1 MKKYHVKVAAQIL
14 EIYEVQAP
22 NAPSAA
28 KAWTKG
34 RLVYIDDEALD
45 STVLS
50 VEEVKP

>member
-1 MKKYHVKVAAQIL
+1 MKKYHVKVAVKIL

-28 KAWTKG
+28 KTWSKG
-34 RLVYIDDEALD
+34 RLVYIDDEVRK

-50 VEEVKP
+50 VEEVQP